1 MWRESGRPGKR
12 AGHCRYT
19 EMNSRSREHR
29 PGRGELPQGLILT
42 SSDGDRAFQI
52 ILTLFFFLLS
62 QAKNCKRYKT
72 KSLHVLT
79 SFLHSKDHHCLVSVY
94 PKTCIRIK
102 AFKINIYCFAT
113 TNEIT

>member
-52 ILTLFFFLLS
+52 ILTLFFFSYHKLKT
-62 QAKNCKRYKT
+62 AKDIKPK
-72 KSLHVLT
+72 
-79 SFLHSKDHHCLVSVY
+79 VY
-94 PKTCIRIK
+94 MS
-102 AFKINIYCFAT
+102 
-113 TNEIT
+113 